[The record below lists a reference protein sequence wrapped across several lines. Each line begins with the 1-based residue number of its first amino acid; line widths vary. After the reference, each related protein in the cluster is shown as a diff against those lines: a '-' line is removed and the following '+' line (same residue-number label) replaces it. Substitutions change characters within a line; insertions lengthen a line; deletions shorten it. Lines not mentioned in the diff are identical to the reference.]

1 MEDGPPIFGQNFSC
15 SALLVINL
23 IKISLTGLSPS
34 TVNLSRLFCYPYKV
48 FRANPRSLA
57 TTYGISID
65 FFSYGYLDVSV
76 PHVRSAYA
84 VTGLQPA
91 GLPHSEI
98 FGYNVYVPLPE
109 AYRSLSRPSSPLK
122 A

>member
-15 SALLVINL
+15 SALLVINF
-23 IKISLTGLSPS
+23 IKISFTGLSPS
-34 TVNLSRLFCYPYKV
+34 SVNLSRLFYYPYKV

-76 PHVRSAYA
+76 PNVRSAYA
-84 VTGLQPA
+84 VTCLQHA
-91 GLPHSEI
+91 GLSHSEI